1 MIPEKVPR
9 TLYIYSLKMRSLLLE
24 KIEQLE
30 RELRGSEEKL
40 TGTIEQLHQEVA
52 CLRAER
58 DQARAWAAK
67 WKAVAKLQRRAR
79 SKKDSSASLAVSN
92 FSIEPEWLD
101 EAVPRQELELIL
113 RSRLGRSLLAWRE
126 GVIKARQQFEKAE
139 KAFAAL
145 GDTTS
150 EPVRAYLYGELQE
163 AGDLLIE
170 AVDLPLF
177 PGEDHHQT
185 AARMTDP

>member
-30 RELRGSEEKL
+30 RELRGREDEF
-40 TGTIEQLHQEVA
+40 TGTLQQLRREIA
-52 CLRAER
+52 CLKTER
-58 DQARAWAAK
+58 DRARAWAAK
-67 WKAVAKLQRRAR
+67 WKAAAKLRRRAR
-79 SKKDSSASLAVSN
+79 SKRDSSASLAVSN
-92 FSIEPEWLD
+92 FSIEPGWLN

-113 RSRLGRSLLAWRE
+113 QSGLGRSLLAWRE
-126 GVIKARQQFEKAE
+126 GVIKARQQFERAE

-170 AVDLPLF
+170 AVDVPLF
-177 PGEDHHQT
+177 PREDRCQT
-185 AARMTDP
+185 VTQMREL